1 MNRWLRELG
10 LIVGLAALW
19 AISGYIIGTALEAF
33 DLNSYSFGIII
44 ASLNTIIGMLW
55 LKGIIGDPVGDH
67 LFFEG
72 PASDEEGDI
81 RIGCL
86 WVFPIVLGFIGTL
99 LWFWVVIFRFI
110 DK

>member
-1 MNRWLRELG
+1 MNSQFRDAG

-19 AISGYIIGTALEAF
+19 AISGYIIGAALEAF
-33 DLNSYSFGIII
+33 GLNSYSLGIII
-44 ASLNTIIGMLW
+44 ASLNVIIGMLW
-55 LKGIIGDPVGDH
+55 LKGIIRDPVGDR

-86 WVFPIVLGFIGTL
+86 WVMPAVLGFIGIL
-99 LWFWVVIFRFI
+99 LWFWVIIFRFI